1 MPPPSLEL
9 ADILRQHGAAYR
21 HAHALP
27 WHQWRLM
34 RAIENCRT
42 AALGGA
48 VEWCDHCQNTRIVYR
63 SCRDRNC
70 PKCQGL
76 ARERWIQQET
86 QKVMTVSAEEFIR
99 RFLLHALP
107 PGFPRIRY
115 YGLMANCHCQVEALP
130 PTAGRSAD
138 RPAAPSHRLPGF
150 LCGPHRQ
157 EPKAL
162 TRSAASEPW
171 SASKFWDPARLRW
184 PSAWIPH
191 ERCPPL

>member
-115 YGLMANCHCQVEALP
+115 YGLMAN
-130 PTAGRSAD
+130 
-138 RPAAPSHRLPGF
+138 
-150 LCGPHRQ
+150 
-157 EPKAL
+157 
-162 TRSAASEPW
+162 
-171 SASKFWDPARLRW
+171 
-184 PSAWIPH
+184 
-191 ERCPPL
+191 